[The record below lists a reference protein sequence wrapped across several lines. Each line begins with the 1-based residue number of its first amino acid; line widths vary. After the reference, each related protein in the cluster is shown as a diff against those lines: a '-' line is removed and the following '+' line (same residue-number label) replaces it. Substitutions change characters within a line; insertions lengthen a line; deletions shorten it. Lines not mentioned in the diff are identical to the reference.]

1 MLLLLAIFIKLSPRC
16 PDGVGSRLKLVRHV
30 AGHCPLGPTL
40 LIRLLTLLLLP
51 LLLNNLWQTVWG
63 TPPLSTF
70 SLLSYIAGVF
80 KSSIIPYQLL
90 LVATGNPDYQSEMI
104 RDKFDLFVT
113 VATTRQRA
121 ECCLDMCFH
130 RKDLL
135 ASGSVEWCLHG
146 SKRRDLKCP
155 QEKCGGDAGWT
166 PPDVQIRPILLLQ
179 SALFLSPVKVAAV
192 FDEVQFHKSVQFN
205 LEILAEKKTHL
216 LVFWRVISNLKN
228 APLEH
233 SNRSFQNG

>member
-1 MLLLLAIFIKLSPRC
+1 MLRLLAIFIKLSPRC

-104 RDKFDLFVT
+104 RDKFDLIVT

-166 PPDVQIRPILLLQ
+166 LDGRHLMFK
-179 SALFLSPVKVAAV
+179 SARSCCSSLHCFSHQWRWLRCLMRFNFTNLSNSIWKSWQKKKHICWCFKVWY
-192 FDEVQFHKSVQFN
+192 
-205 LEILAEKKTHL
+205 LI
-216 LVFWRVISNLKN
+216 
-228 APLEH
+228 
-233 SNRSFQNG
+233 